1 VLNSRARDLDGGAAR
16 TAHQVVMMLDAAL
29 AVDRLTLVV
38 DQEVDFAGSGQR
50 LQASVHGGEADRDS
64 AMAKIVVKLLG

>member
-1 VLNSRARDLDGGAAR
+1 
-16 TAHQVVMMLDAAL
+16 MLDAAL